1 MINEVST
8 SGTAAI
14 SFAEFLTMMARS
26 LKDKQ
31 QEDILRSAFDGTVQW
46 GRGGAGVARAHRSHG
61 EKGMSSG
68 GGGEGG
74 GMRCYVCASAV

>member
-31 QEDILRSAFDGTVQW
+31 QEDILRSAFDGTVQ
-46 GRGGAGVARAHRSHG
+46 
-61 EKGMSSG
+61 
-68 GGGEGG
+68 
-74 GMRCYVCASAV
+74 